1 MSAPITKLPATVS
14 GTASLIRPS
23 FSAGLLLQD
32 DDLTQI
38 VAYVRD
44 MSRRFFRTLF
54 GCGVMCGFEITSTV
68 ECGKLKIVVG
78 QGLALDCEGDIIE
91 LRQPQTIEIDPTCG
105 LPIPPEVW
113 ISICHKERSCAP
125 RDVLCSDT
133 EGDTASTATRIREGY
148 EIQLLAER
156 PKCVCGCCERKAHA
170 EDEPK
175 PEDASANA
183 EDEREGQR
191 EGFLARPRD
200 PCYSE
205 HYAGKCA
212 CDCECECVLLARLS
226 YVKGQGDVASDVAID
241 YDVRRFVRPALI
253 RDPLAGI

>member
-38 VAYVRD
+38 VDYVRD
-44 MSRRFFRTLF
+44 MSRLLYRTLF
-54 GCGVMCGFEITSTV
+54 GCGVMCGFKITATV

-156 PKCVCGCCERKAHA
+156 PKCVCGCERKVLR
-170 EDEPK
+170 EGEPETQVSRA
-175 PEDASANA
+175 PV

-191 EGFLARPRD
+191 QGFLATPDD
-200 PCYSE
+200 PCYRE
-205 HYAGKCA
+205 HYEGACA
-212 CDCECECVLLARLS
+212 CDCECECVLLARLR
-226 YVKGQGDVASDVAID
+226 YYKGKDNEASEVMID

-253 RDPLAGI
+253 RDPLTDI